1 MTDPEEAEEFAEE
14 VGVDPTPQEVDEYRD
29 MTEPGKWRADE
40 KMGPGG
46 VPAPQDGEDVTG
58 GSGA

>member
-14 VGVDPTPQEVDEYRD
+14 VGVDPTPQEVDEYLDLTR
-29 MTEPGKWRADE
+29 PG
-40 KMGPGG
+40 
-46 VPAPQDGEDVTG
+46 DGEDPTG